1 MIKILN
7 EETYE
12 YEDVSLE
19 ELHKRV
25 YDNMDRSDNFNNGEH
40 EDLKTPIDDYDIAD
54 FTKNPYD
61 YGSQEYLTTMEKLKA
76 RRDKYRESQ
85 ENSKNLHLQNYKK
98 YSR

>member
-12 YEDVSLE
+12 YEDISLE

-25 YDNMDRSDNFNNGEH
+25 YDSMDRSDNFNNGEH
-40 EDLKTPIDDYDIAD
+40 EDLKTTTDDYDIAD

-61 YGSQEYLTTMEKLKA
+61 YGSPEYLTTMEKLKA
-76 RRDKYRESQ
+76 KRDKYRESR
-85 ENSKNLHLQNYKK
+85 ETSKNLRLQNYKK